1 MLLLLICTFN
11 TIAIA
16 IALFKAN
23 RPTNTETYESEETGE
38 TPITYGSEEVQAINR
53 SIDER
58 IAEMQAEL
66 GITTL
71 YDESTPAPSYDSR
84 VVPLPHNSVRI
95 AQKVDHEYAQ

>member
-1 MLLLLICTFN
+1 MVSV
-11 TIAIA
+11 
-16 IALFKAN
+16 IALVLNASLWYFLFRKIN
-23 RPTNTETYESEETGE
+23 RPTDAQYESEETE
-38 TPITYGSEEVQAINR
+38 EMPITYGSEEVQAINR